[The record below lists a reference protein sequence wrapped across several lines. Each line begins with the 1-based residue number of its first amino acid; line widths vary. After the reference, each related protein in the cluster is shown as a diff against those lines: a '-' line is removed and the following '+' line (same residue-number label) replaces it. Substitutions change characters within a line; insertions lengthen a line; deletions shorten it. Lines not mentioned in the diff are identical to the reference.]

1 MIMEKYIYITILSGA
16 VFICGLIPTLITL
29 WLNERVK
36 GSVQN
41 SFNKSLEEV
50 KKEHS
55 KEISQFQAEL
65 SHLKSKENFK
75 FTKLHEK
82 RLEVLEKTNCFIYD
96 NLELLKDYIKPFKF
110 ITEGTSFEEGE
121 RILSDKFTDK
131 HFEFYKYFNYNL
143 IYFDDSIE
151 NLLNNYFD
159 QMAEIYI
166 IYNADQSNLT
176 ENTQPEQGVS
186 LNSKQAHTLI
196 HEKLKPLKRQIEISF
211 RKLLGE

>member
-1 MIMEKYIYITILSGA
+1 MDILINIVIA
-16 VFICGLIPTLITL
+16 FVCGLVPTLLTL

-36 GSVQN
+36 LSVKN
-41 SFNKSLEEV
+41 SFDENFEV
-50 KKEHS
+50 LKKEHS
-55 KEISQFQAEL
+55 KEISQFQSEL
-65 SHLKSKENFK
+65 NHLKSKENFK

-82 RLEVLEKTNCFIYD
+82 RLVVLEKTYHFIYES
-96 NLELLKDYIKPFKF
+96 LELLKDYVQPFKF
-110 ITEGTSFEEGE
+110 IPEGTTFEEGE
-121 RILSDKFTDK
+121 RILSDKFTNK

-151 NLLNNYFD
+151 NLLNSYFD

-166 IYNADQSNLT
+166 TYDTDQSNLT
-176 ENTQPEQGVS
+176 ENPQPEQGLS

-196 HEKLKPLKRQIEISF
+196 NEKLKPLKRQIEINF

>member
-1 MIMEKYIYITILSGA
+1 MEKYIYIITISGT

-41 SFNKSLEEV
+41 SFNKSLEEL

-55 KEISQFQAEL
+55 KEISKFQTEL
-65 SHLKSKENFK
+65 NHLKAKENFK

-82 RLEVLEKTNCFIYD
+82 RLEVLEKTYHFIYD
-96 NLELLKDYIKPFKF
+96 SMELLKDYVRPFKF
-110 ITEGTSFEEGE
+110 VSEGTTFEEGE
-121 RILSDKFTDK
+121 KILADKFTDEYLK
-131 HFEFYKYFNYNL
+131 FHKYFNYNL
-143 IYFDDSIE
+143 IYFDNSIE
-151 NLLNNYFD
+151 NLLNSYFD
-159 QMAEIYI
+159 QVEEIYI
-166 IYNADQSNLT
+166 TYDTEQFNLR
-176 ENTQPEQGVS
+176 ENIQPEQGVVS

-196 HEKLKPLKRQIEISF
+196 HEKLKPLKRQIEINF